1 MRDYG
6 IVSPRFWIGETG
18 RKLRKLPDA
27 QRIAMYLLTAP
38 MAEMTGVFYCP
49 VATILNDV
57 GAPCEPLEAP
67 LKRLERGYEGTPK
80 GLLRGS
86 KYPSKG
92 LPSPSEGA
100 YKGLQRAFE
109 GASDPLA
116 RGFQG
121 ASKGYEPPLEGH
133 QRALEGVKRAL
144 LALQA
149 LGFCYYDFESEYV
162 FVIEMARWQIAP
174 KLKASDNRAKGLRK
188 IVENLPNP
196 MRARFIARY
205 NEDLSLGFDEK
216 EVEKMLSEIEPKASP
231 FEAPSKA
238 LRSQEQDQDQEQEQD
253 ISSRVSTET
262 LSSANANASES
273 AAENQ
278 TDLFDSIEE
287 PRHNL
292 AEQSDA
298 HPAETSVSARG
309 EAAAMVGRTPAPK
322 NEQTESKPLTDLE
335 TDPAPKVAPNPADAH
350 PEIASDAPQIGE
362 SGPAE
367 VQAPKSD
374 KRNPPVPYQKVVD
387 LYNAKCTPALAAAR
401 LTDKRKEDIRKRWK
415 DMQDYTGAKTEEET
429 LAEFGKYFDRISR
442 SDFLKG
448 LKTDFKADFPWL
460 MQRGKIELVFEGR
473 YDSRQHAAIAR
484 NGAGG
489 TSPLPAHLNP
499 CQRFNEAY
507 YADAK
512 KPDGTTDWGI

>member
-38 MAEMTGVFYCP
+38 MADMTGVFYCP

-67 LKRLERGYEGTPK
+67 LKGLESGYEGAPK
-80 GLLRGS
+80 GLIRASEG
-86 KYPSKG
+86 PSKG

-100 YKGLQRAFE
+100 YKGLQRGFE

-205 NEDLSLGFDEK
+205 NEDFSLGFDEK
-216 EVEKMLSEIEPKASP
+216 EVEKMLSESKPLASP
-231 FEAPSKA
+231 FEGPWEA
-238 LRSQEQDQDQEQEQD
+238 LRSQDQEQDQEQEQD
-253 ISSRVSTET
+253 ISSRVSNET

-273 AAENQ
+273 AEENQ

-309 EAAAMVGRTPAPK
+309 EAAATVGRTPAPK
-322 NEQTESKPLTDLE
+322 NGQTESKPLSGLE
-335 TDPAPKVAPNPADAH
+335 NHPAPKVAPNPA
-350 PEIASDAPQIGE
+350 
-362 SGPAE
+362 
-367 VQAPKSD
+367 
-374 KRNPPVPYQKVVD
+374 KRNSPVPYQKVVD

-401 LTDKRKEDIRKRWK
+401 LTDKRKDDIRKRWHE
-415 DMQDYTGAKTEEET
+415 MQEYTGAKTEEET
-429 LAEFGKYFDRISR
+429 LEAFGTLFDRVAH
-442 SDFLKG
+442 SDYLKG
-448 LKTDFKADFPWL
+448 LVNGFKADFPWL
-460 MQRGKIELVFEGR
+460 MQREKFEFVLGGR
-473 YDSRQHAAIAR
+473 YDNREGGAIAR
-484 NGAGG
+484 NRAGG
-489 TSPLPAHLNP
+489 TSPLPDHLNP
-499 CQRFNEAY
+499 HLRFDEAY
-507 YADAK
+507 YTK
-512 KPDGTTDWGI
+512 ENPFNPDGSLNWKE

>member
-38 MAEMTGVFYCP
+38 MADMTGVFYCP

-67 LKRLERGYEGTPK
+67 LKGLERGYEGAPK
-80 GLLRGS
+80 GLIRASEG
-86 KYPSKG
+86 PSKG

-100 YKGLQRAFE
+100 YKGLQRGFE

-121 ASKGYEPPLEGH
+121 ASKGCEPPLEGH

-205 NEDLSLGFDEK
+205 NEDFSLGFDEK
-216 EVEKMLSEIEPKASP
+216 EVEKMLSESKPLASP
-231 FEAPSKA
+231 FEGPWEA
-238 LRSQEQDQDQEQEQD
+238 LRSQDQEQDQEQEQD
-253 ISSRVSTET
+253 ISSRVSNET

-273 AAENQ
+273 AEENQ

-309 EAAAMVGRTPAPK
+309 EAAATVGRTPAPK
-322 NEQTESKPLTDLE
+322 NGQTESKPLSGLE
-335 TDPAPKVAPNPADAH
+335 HHPAPKVAPNPADVQPESASNSLQTMESNPADELSRKPAKRKTAKSLADSLQKPEGVGDDLWRDWVAH
-350 PEIASDAPQIGE
+350 
-362 SGPAE
+362 
-367 VQAPKSD
+367 K
-374 KRNPPVPYQKVVD
+374 KKVSKDCTQRMV
-387 LYNAKCTPALAAAR
+387 NAIVREAAAAGITTAQAMEMQLEHGWVGFEAR
-401 LTDKRKEDIRKRWK
+401 YLTGKQSLAGPGRTPD
-415 DMQDYTGAKTEEET
+415 AKNH
-429 LAEFGKYFDRISR
+429 FGNTKV
-442 SDFLKG
+442 
-448 LKTDFKADFPWL
+448 A
-460 MQRGKIELVFEGR
+460 
-473 YDSRQHAAIAR
+473 
-484 NGAGG
+484 
-489 TSPLPAHLNP
+489 AHLK
-499 CQRFNEAY
+499 NEAMRFTDDY
-507 YADAK
+507 YADANR
-512 KPDGTTDWGI
+512 PDGTPDWGC

>member
-38 MAEMTGVFYCP
+38 MADMTGVFYCP

-67 LKRLERGYEGTPK
+67 LKGLERGYEGAPK
-80 GLLRGS
+80 GLIRASEG
-86 KYPSKG
+86 PSKG
-92 LPSPSEGA
+92 IPSPSEGA
-100 YKGLQRAFE
+100 YKGLQRVFE

-116 RGFQG
+116 RGFRG
-121 ASKGYEPPLEGH
+121 ASKGCEPPLEGH

-205 NEDLSLGFDEK
+205 NEDFSLGFDEK
-216 EVEKMLSEIEPKASP
+216 EVEKMLSESKPLASP
-231 FEAPSKA
+231 FEGPWEA
-238 LRSQEQDQDQEQEQD
+238 LRSQDQEQDQEQEQD
-253 ISSRVSTET
+253 ISSRVSNET

-273 AAENQ
+273 VEENQ

-309 EAAAMVGRTPAPK
+309 EAAATVGRTPAPK

-335 TDPAPKVAPNPADAH
+335 TDPAPKVAPNSA
-350 PEIASDAPQIGE
+350 
-362 SGPAE
+362 
-367 VQAPKSD
+367 

-401 LTDKRKEDIRKRWK
+401 LTDKRKDDIRRRWHE
-415 DMQDYTGAKTEEET
+415 MQEYTGAKTEEET
-429 LAEFGKYFDRISR
+429 LEAFGTLFDRVAH
-442 SDFLKG
+442 SDYLKG
-448 LKTDFKADFPWL
+448 LVNGFKADFPWL
-460 MQRGKIELVFEGR
+460 MQREKFEFVLGGR
-473 YDSRQHAAIAR
+473 YDNREGGAIAR
-484 NGAGG
+484 NRAGG
-489 TSPLPAHLNP
+489 TSPLPDHLNP
-499 CQRFNEAY
+499 HLRFDEAY
-507 YADAK
+507 YTK
-512 KPDGTTDWGI
+512 ENPFNPDGSLNWKE

>member
-38 MAEMTGVFYCP
+38 MADMTGVFYCP

-57 GAPCEPLEAP
+57 GAPCEPLEAS
-67 LKRLERGYEGTPK
+67 LKGLERGYEGAP
-80 GLLRGS
+80 
-86 KYPSKG
+86 KG

-100 YKGLQRAFE
+100 YKGLQRGFE
-109 GASDPLA
+109 GAFDPLA

-174 KLKASDNRAKGLRK
+174 KLKPSDNRSKGLRK
-188 IVENLPNP
+188 TVENMPNP

-205 NEDLSLGFDEK
+205 NEDFALGFDEQ
-216 EVEKMLSEIEPKASP
+216 EVEKMISECGGLISHS
-231 FEAPSKA
+231 EAPYKA
-238 LRSQEQDQDQEQEQD
+238 LPSQEQEQEQEQEQD

-262 LSSANANASES
+262 LSSANANANES
-273 AAENQ
+273 VEENQ

-309 EAAAMVGRTPAPK
+309 EAAATVGRTPAPK
-322 NEQTESKPLTDLE
+322 NGQAESKPLSGLE
-335 TDPAPKVAPNPADAH
+335 NHPAPKVAPNPADAL
-350 PEIASDAPQIGE
+350 
-362 SGPAE
+362 
-367 VQAPKSD
+367 APKSA
-374 KRNPPVPYQKVVD
+374 KRNPPLPFQKVID
-387 LYNAKCTPALAAAR
+387 LYNAHCTPSLSSAR
-401 LTDKRKEDIRKRWK
+401 LTDKRKDEIRLRWK
-415 DMQDYTGAKTEEET
+415 DLQQFYGLKTEEET
-429 LAEFGKYFDRISR
+429 LAAFEKFFERVSE
-442 SDFLKG
+442 SDFLNG
-448 LKTDFKADFPWL
+448 RTDAAFRADLPWL
-460 MQRGKIELVFEGR
+460 LQREKFDATLNGR
-473 YDSRQHAAIAR
+473 YDKRERTAIDR
-484 NGAGG
+484 NGHKG
-489 TSPLPAHLNP
+489 TSPLPDHLNP
-499 CQRFNEAY
+499 HLRFDAAY

-512 KPDGTTDWGI
+512 KPDGTTDWGV

>member
-38 MAEMTGVFYCP
+38 MADMTGVFYCP

-67 LKRLERGYEGTPK
+67 LKGLERGYEGAPK
-80 GLLRGS
+80 GLIRASEG
-86 KYPSKG
+86 PSKG

-100 YKGLQRAFE
+100 YKGLQRGFE

-205 NEDLSLGFDEK
+205 NEDFSLGFDEK
-216 EVEKMLSEIEPKASP
+216 EVEKMLSESKPLASP
-231 FEAPSKA
+231 FEGPWEA
-238 LRSQEQDQDQEQEQD
+238 LRSQDQEQDQEQEQD
-253 ISSRVSTET
+253 ISSRVSNET

-273 AAENQ
+273 VEENQ
-278 TDLFDSIEE
+278 PELLL
-287 PRHNL
+287 N
-292 AEQSDA
+292 
-298 HPAETSVSARG
+298 
-309 EAAAMVGRTPAPK
+309 
-322 NEQTESKPLTDLE
+322 TESGDKTADEGQPIDNE
-335 TDPAPKVAPNPADAH
+335 PNSA
-350 PEIASDAPQIGE
+350 
-362 SGPAE
+362 
-367 VQAPKSD
+367 
-374 KRNPPVPYQKVVD
+374 KRNPPVPYQKIVD

-401 LTDKRKEDIRKRWK
+401 LTDKRRNDMRKRWQE
-415 DMQDYTGAKTEEET
+415 MQDFTGAKTEEET
-429 LAEFGKYFDRISR
+429 LAEFGKFFDRVSR

-448 LKTDFKADFPWL
+448 LKTSFKADFPWL
-460 MQRGKIELVFEGR
+460 MESERIEPVFAGR
-473 YDSRQHAAIAR
+473 YDNREGGAIAR
-484 NGAGG
+484 NRAGG
-489 TSPLPAHLNP
+489 TSPLPDHLNP
-499 CQRFNEAY
+499 HLRFDEAY
-507 YADAK
+507 YTK
-512 KPDGTTDWGI
+512 ENPFNPDGSLNWKD